1 MHHKAHRFWC
11 LLEVLEN
18 HVFVKLHC
26 KYANGQR
33 ISIQSRRLII
43 AYIQHYILVCVNQS
57 IKQVLLSELNDT
69 RLLTAYLCE
78 IPSSTTTT
86 TSLIDGEY
94 ACKKVKSIDIF
105 LMDKIDATLALLRLI
120 PSALRPFKVLN
131 STQIYIFQ
139 SNRKHLF
146 YLYSYQY
153 QSHIK
158 IDIYGLALLSS
169 IDSDFII
176 KRIEEAF
183 SGYLVHL
190 LSNVLSRNPS
200 YKLPASDY
208 QILRNQSI
216 DSAQISL
223 LYPLQLTFLTKVVY

>member
-1 MHHKAHRFWC
+1 MF
-11 LLEVLEN
+11 LLNE
-18 HVFVKLHC
+18 HC

-69 RLLTAYLCE
+69 RLLTAYLCG
-78 IPSSTTTT
+78 IPSSATTTA
-86 TSLIDGEY
+86 SLIDGEY

-158 IDIYGLALLSS
+158 IDIYGLA
-169 IDSDFII
+169 
-176 KRIEEAF
+176 
-183 SGYLVHL
+183 Y
-190 LSNVLSRNPS
+190 
-200 YKLPASDY
+200 
-208 QILRNQSI
+208 
-216 DSAQISL
+216 
-223 LYPLQLTFLTKVVY
+223 